1 MNCAADL
8 LYSTENFGVEID
20 QRSHWDD
27 TREDETTPILI
38 ISRKGFKENTFENY
52 ENLSH
57 RDTVCNP
64 DLFSDLL
71 DHM

>member
-8 LYSTENFGVEID
+8 LYSTENFRVEID

-38 ISRKGFKENTFENY
+38 ISRNGIKENTFENY
-52 ENLSH
+52 EFLS
-57 RDTVCNP
+57 T
-64 DLFSDLL
+64 
-71 DHM
+71 